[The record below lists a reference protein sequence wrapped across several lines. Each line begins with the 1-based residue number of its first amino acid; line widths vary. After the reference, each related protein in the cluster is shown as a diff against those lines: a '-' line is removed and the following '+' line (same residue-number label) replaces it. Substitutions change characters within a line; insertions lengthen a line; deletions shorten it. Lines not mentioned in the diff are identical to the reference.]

1 MSSPY
6 TITITNE
13 TIWNF
18 YKEHPNLDFENINL
32 IFIEII
38 SKMLHD
44 VNNSFNSNLML
55 QLIEH
60 IKSLQTQVNSLNESL
75 SKDFTYRLADF
86 KREYI
91 DDLKVIL
98 TNNVSEKIAPLIKEQ
113 NSISLDKT
121 QLILNDLMIKSKDND
136 ISNIIHDAMKDVEK
150 LITNETNNL
159 LSGTITKQA
168 FNDFINNIDNKLNY
182 SLQTSHSLITSTEQ
196 RLETSIKDIKFSTEN
211 QLNYLKDISTSSH
224 QVNSALNNNVSDI
237 LKKMEISSN
246 KGKISESILFN
257 ILHSLYPCSQIDH
270 VGNQKETGDII
281 LTRNNKP
288 TILIENKNW
297 DKNVIQ
303 EEVRKFIH
311 DVETQDCCGLF
322 LSQNYGIANK
332 ENFEIN
338 INNGNVLLYVHE
350 VNNDPEKIKLAINI
364 IDHFKSKLDEFA
376 NEDDIDTISKELLEE
391 INKEYQNICCQKL
404 NMIKLIKDCNNK
416 MLKQMEEFQLPS
428 LDNYLSSRFA
438 FSSSKFVCD
447 YCQYIAKNQQAIS
460 AHQRGCSA
468 KKEFLSKKDIT
479 KLNENETGIIINMIE
494 NKKLS
499 KENVEVLK
507 EKKKTSKK

>member
-1 MSSPY
+1 MSSQFS
-6 TITITNE
+6 ITINNE

-18 YKEHPNLDFENINL
+18 YKEHPNLNIEKVNL
-32 IFIEII
+32 IFIEFM
-38 SKMLHD
+38 SKMMSD
-44 VNNSFNSNLML
+44 VNNSFNSNLTL
-55 QLIEH
+55 QLIEQ
-60 IKSLQTQVNSLNESL
+60 IKSLQTQINSLNEHI
-75 SKDFTYRLADF
+75 SKDFSYKLTEF
-86 KREYI
+86 KKEYI
-91 DDLKVIL
+91 EDLKVIL
-98 TNNVSEKIAPLIKEQ
+98 TNNISEKVAPLIKEQ
-113 NSISLDKT
+113 NSITLDKT
-121 QLILNDLMIKSKDND
+121 HIILNELLFKSKDND
-136 ISNIIHDAMKDVEK
+136 TSALLQESMKNIQE
-150 LITNETNNL
+150 LITNETNKL
-159 LSGTITKQA
+159 LSTSLTKQTL
-168 FNDFINNIDNKLNY
+168 NDFISNIDNKLTNT
-182 SLQTSHSLITSTEQ
+182 LQTSQNLISSTEQ
-196 RLETSIKDIKFSTEN
+196 RLDTSIREFKFSAEN
-211 QLNYLKDISTSSH
+211 QLNFLKDISTSSH
-224 QVNSALNNNVSDI
+224 QVNSCLNNNVSEV
-237 LKKMEISSN
+237 LKKMDISSN

-297 DKNVIQ
+297 DKNVVQ

-364 IDHFKSKLDEFA
+364 IDHFKSKLDEFS
-376 NEDDIDTISKELLEE
+376 NEDDLDTISKELLEE

-416 MLKQMEEFQLPS
+416 MLKQMEEINMPS

-438 FSSSKFVCD
+438 FSSSKFVCE
-447 YCQYIAKNQQAIS
+447 YCQYIAKNQQAIA
-460 AHQRGCSA
+460 AHQRGCIA
-468 KKEFLSKKDIT
+468 KKEFQSKKDLS
-479 KLNENETGIIINMIE
+479 KLNENQIVIDTGSKKT
-494 NKKLS
+494 NK
-499 KENVEVLK
+499 EDIEVLK
-507 EKKKTSKK
+507 EKKKSKK